1 MSPLGLHLRN
11 SGSNKRVITFRG
23 KRITDIDGIG
33 ARGSDLLLI
42 SAKSIRYN
50 DELSVG
56 DYRAVRNA
64 SPVTNWCPSA
74 MQHYA
79 ETCGFMRV
87 LLFARIGTARRAIS
101 FLLNLFPVEP
111 GAFAMR
117 RPRVR
122 SSRRPPTFARMYRTE
137 LRLAS
142 QPSRD
147 STSRPAA
154 ISSNNSHSRKGHA
167 SFVPHMFMRRAVDET
182 HASALTSALHR
193 VGRTPAPPL

>member
-101 FLLNLFPVEP
+101 FLLNLLP
-111 GAFAMR
+111 GGTG
-117 RPRVR
+117 RVR
-122 SSRRPPTFARMYRTE
+122 NAEAARSILAPSTNLRSHVPSRASVGEPTFARQYLSSCCHLLEQFSLTKRPRE
-137 LRLAS
+137 LCTAH
-142 QPSRD
+142 
-147 STSRPAA
+147 
-154 ISSNNSHSRKGHA
+154 IHA
-167 SFVPHMFMRRAVDET
+167 PRR
-182 HASALTSALHR
+182 
-193 VGRTPAPPL
+193 